1 MCIPLDSANPGC
13 KPVNSSTKCLNYS
26 QAVGVRCQAR
36 EDTCTAIIT
45 DTPIPEMVYTV
56 EQSIGGDFASV
67 SPSST
72 SYSSSMVVLNSIPA
86 EFPKNGNIEAVAMCS
101 ENNNLAL
108 GVLTGLI
115 AAALV
120 VVTMG
125 WIVSCV
131 YWQRRNK
138 QR

>member
-1 MCIPLDSANPGC
+1 MNSNCIC
-13 KPVNSSTKCLNYS
+13 TTMTKGDLGRVPTESNFTNLNQFS
-26 QAVGVRCQAR
+26 GELLTTNQ
-36 EDTCTAIIT
+36 T
-45 DTPIPEMVYTV
+45 
-56 EQSIGGDFASV
+56 
-67 SPSST
+67 
-72 SYSSSMVVLNSIPA
+72 
-86 EFPKNGNIEAVAMCS
+86 
-101 ENNNLAL
+101 L
-108 GVLTGLI
+108 GVLTGLL